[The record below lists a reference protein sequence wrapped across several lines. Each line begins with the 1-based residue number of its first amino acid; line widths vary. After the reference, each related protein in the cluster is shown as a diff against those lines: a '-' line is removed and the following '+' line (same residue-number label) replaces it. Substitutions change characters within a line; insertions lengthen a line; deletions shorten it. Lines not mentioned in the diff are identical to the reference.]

1 MNNIYVFQ
9 TDVGILGY
17 IILYGIT
24 LYNISDEDLLKEKI
38 PEKDILVIKWVRM
51 IFKATILM
59 CLS

>member
-1 MNNIYVFQ
+1 MNNIHVFQ

-24 LYNISDEDLLKEKI
+24 LYNISDEDLLKAKI
-38 PEKDILVIKWVRM
+38 PEKDILVIKKVRM
-51 IFKATILM
+51 IYKGTILM